1 MLGAVKAS
9 GACLLDFFY
18 PPACAVCRGKVK
30 DGSELLCVSCM
41 KKMLPVAGA
50 NNCPRCGMPADEK
63 TRECALCAGL
73 DSSLG
78 MVLSTTWFMGPVPD
92 VVHRLKY
99 RGMHRLAWPIARL
112 MAGYP
117 AAKSVV
123 QTADILIPVPLYFWR
138 KLRRGY
144 NQSEKIAAA
153 LAEICGKELETGA
166 LFRIRNTR
174 TQTRLSVDQRK
185 LNVAGAFR
193 VKKPEAVARRVVC
206 LVDDVLTTG
215 ATVSACATTLRESG
229 ARRVMAYTFARA

>member
-1 MLGAVKAS
+1 M
-9 GACLLDFFY
+9 
-18 PPACAVCRGKVK
+18 
-30 DGSELLCVSCM
+30 E
-41 KKMLPVAGA
+41 KMLPVAGV

-63 TRECALCAGL
+63 TSQCALCANL

-92 VVHRLKY
+92 VMHRLKY
-99 RGMHRLAWPIARL
+99 RGMHRLAWPIARF

-123 QTADILIPVPLYFWR
+123 EPADILVPVPLYFWR

-153 LAEICGKELETGA
+153 LAKICGKELETGA

-174 TQTRLSVDQRK
+174 TQTRLSAEQRK

-229 ARRVMAYTFARA
+229 ARRVMAYTFARV